1 MEQVIKN
8 EQTVEEYNNA
18 LVKNL
23 GEFSNEFNSFAES
36 VNRVFYFYIQTCIQK
51 KDEMLLDQADV
62 YNIYE
67 VVEFLRKLKYEKYS
81 NH

>member
-67 VVEFLRKLKYEKYS
+67 VVEFLRKLKYEK
-81 NH
+81 

>member
-67 VVEFLRKLKYEKYS
+67 VVEFLRKLKYEKQS

>member
-1 MEQVIKN
+1 MEKIIKN

-23 GEFSNEFNSFAES
+23 GEFSKEFNSFAES
-36 VNRVFYFYIQTCIQK
+36 VNRVFYFYIQTRIHT

-67 VVEFLRKLKYEKYS
+67 VVEFLRKLKYEK
-81 NH
+81 